1 MMELVDVSNAATR
14 KAFAALPR
22 QLHQMEANFIPVP
35 DQMVDRIFDARHNR
49 RAATYRHKRWLLLA
63 NGRYIGR
70 IAAFEHPK
78 LSEGESGGGIGF
90 FECVDDEAAAAIL
103 FRKAEDW
110 LQELGCTFVDGPI
123 NFGENDQ
130 YWGLLV
136 QGFESPSFGMNWNP
150 AYYEGFFQKFGYQF
164 YYEQRTNHLL
174 VSDGLPDRFTKIA
187 AWISQ
192 KGRFSLEHF
201 QPKQLAKYTDAVVHV
216 FNNAWRDFENFA
228 PMRPEAARN
237 DFKRLKPIL
246 RSDLIWFAFAE
257 KEAVAFLLM
266 VPDVNELFA
275 KNKSR
280 FDGWGKIQFWF
291 HLRTHKFKRLK
302 IIAMGVHA
310 KYQGLG
316 LESALIIQAHQQ
328 VLNKYPHIE
337 EVELAWVGGFNEKML
352 AVQKAAGARL
362 LRKHITYRK
371 YFNSAGEVKKFEIK
385 RTENQ

>member
-1 MMELVDVSNAATR
+1 MMVLVEVSDVTTR
-14 KAFAALPR
+14 KAFSALPR
-22 QLHQMEANFIPVP
+22 ELHQAEADYIPVP
-35 DQMVDRIFDARHNR
+35 DQMVDRIFDARHNQK
-49 RAATYRHKRWLLLA
+49 AAIFRNKRWLLQDH
-63 NGRYIGR
+63 GKFIGR

-78 LSEGESGGGIGF
+78 LPEGERGGGIGF
-90 FECVDDEAAAAIL
+90 FESVDDEAAAAML
-103 FRKAEDW
+103 FRQAEDW
-110 LQELGCTFVDGPI
+110 LQEVGCDFVDGPI

-136 QGFESPSFGMNWNP
+136 EGFESPSFGMNWNP
-150 AYYEGFFQKFGYQF
+150 AYYEGFFLKFGYQF

-174 VSDGLPDRFTKIA
+174 LSAGLPDRFTKIA
-187 AWISQ
+187 AWITQ

-201 QPKQLAKYTDAVVHV
+201 QSNQVTKYTDAIVHV
-216 FNNAWRDFENFA
+216 FNHAWREFDNFS

-246 RSDLIWFAFAE
+246 RDDLVWFAFAE
-257 KEAVAFLLM
+257 KEAAAFLVM

-275 KNKSR
+275 MNKSR
-280 FDGWGKIQFWF
+280 FDWWGKMQFWF

-316 LESALIIQAHQQ
+316 LESALIIEAHKK
-328 VLNKYPHIE
+328 VLKKYPHIQ

-352 AVQKAAGARL
+352 AVQKAAGASL

-371 YFNSAGEVKKFEIK
+371 YFNATAEVKKFEIK